1 MNTSKKI
8 ILNIC
13 PMNQRYQ
20 TITVTPDHCIK
31 DCKEQ
36 YYEIVNNREES
47 IWRFEGKLLKDDDK
61 VGDLGLEDQDEIVV
75 IRRNKGGNN

>member
-8 ILNIC
+8 ILNIS

-20 TITVTPDHCIK
+20 TIVVTPQHTIK

-36 YYEIVNNREES
+36 YFEKVKNRDES
-47 IWRFEGKLLKDDDK
+47 IWRWEGKLLKDDEK
-61 VGDLGLEDQDEIVV
+61 VEDLGLEDQDEIVV
-75 IRRNKGGNN
+75 TKRNKGGK

>member
-36 YYEIVNNREES
+36 YYEIVKRREES
-47 IWRFEGKLLKDDDK
+47 IWRFEGKVLKDNDK

-75 IRRNKGGNN
+75 TRRIKGGNN